1 MIAAHLH
8 TSDVYYNRL
17 AAELHCHP
25 FPPGNSILA
34 SRRST
39 FEEVGFIGSIQ
50 APRDITSRSVAESCV
65 YAGQAVVASLAILA
79 GYNWAGR
86 QGGMWAAVSAV
97 LVLQPGFR
105 QSLAAS
111 VIRVIANLLGAGIA
125 VVVGLA
131 VASRPAA
138 VGLSLVL
145 IILVCEFA
153 KLDAG
158 VRSACASVLIVS
170 VGAGDIYGRG
180 LERATAVAIGC
191 GMALALQVLLQPALE
206 QFRRGVAG
214 GRSGESAE

>member
-1 MIAAHLH
+1 
-8 TSDVYYNRL
+8 
-17 AAELHCHP
+17 
-25 FPPGNSILA
+25 
-34 SRRST
+34 
-39 FEEVGFIGSIQ
+39 VGIIGSIQ
-50 APRDITSRSVAESCV
+50 AQREISNQSVAESCV

-79 GYNWAGR
+79 GYDWAGK

-111 VIRVIANLLGAGIA
+111 VIRVVANLLGAGIA
-125 VVVGLA
+125 VAVGLTA
-131 VASRPAA
+131 ASRPAA
-138 VGLSLVL
+138 VGLSLLL

-191 GMALALQVLLQPALE
+191 AMALALQLLLQPALQ
-206 QFRRGVAG
+206 QFRRGVTG
-214 GRSGESAE
+214 GRRGESGE